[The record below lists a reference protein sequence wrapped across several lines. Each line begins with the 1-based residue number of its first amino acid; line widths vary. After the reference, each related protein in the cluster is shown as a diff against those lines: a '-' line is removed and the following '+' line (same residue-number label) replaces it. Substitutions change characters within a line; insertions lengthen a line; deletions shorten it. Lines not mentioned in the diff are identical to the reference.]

1 MQPKHSGLGSE
12 VGKACAGVVHRYK
25 SVDAVSGG
33 EDAGKGAPEGGQRTL
48 RPRYAGDEEQQHGG
62 EDDEHDAR
70 LAVAYQSRKGDGE
83 EDGRQEEGHDEECKV
98 VRHEEMVEA
107 EQAGHDDQHVDSQRQ
122 VDEQIHR
129 GFAQY
134 EGYGVGGLQ
143 PRRHE
148 QMPRVAFAAR
158 PRRHADA
165 EQQRLL
171 QHEDKHGGD
180 EEGGKA
186 VLRVVKANVL
196 VLNGVL
202 HHPRLFLRGS
212 GRALHFQLCVHF
224 QRGVHRR
231 GVDGLVIEHAA
242 HVGKCAYGG
251 LLAGGEVGGEGAR
264 NVDDAVS
271 LAPLHSGLCFFH
283 VGGVGHDVRVGRGVD
298 VSQKLAALRRAVVV
312 YGHHRHLAYRLVRV
326 DEAIKQGVGE
336 GHDEEENH
344 HALVAQGGAP
354 LCEKVAEGA
363 AREVREYIFQTI
375 GHSIIL
381 LVGESAKLFIKA
393 HTPL

>member
-1 MQPKHSGLGSE
+1 M
-12 VGKACAGVVHRYK
+12 
-25 SVDAVSGG
+25 DAVSGG
-33 EDAGKGAPEGGQRTL
+33 EDAGKGAPEGGECAL
-48 RPRYAGDEEQQHGG
+48 RPRHAGDEEQQHGG

-70 LAVAYQSRKGDGE
+70 FAVAYQSRKGDGE

-107 EQAGHDDQHVDSQRQ
+107 EQARNDDQHVNRQRQ
-122 VDEQIHR
+122 VDHQVHR

-143 PRRHE
+143 PCWHE
-148 QMPRVAFAAR
+148 QMPRVALAAR
-158 PRRHADA
+158 ASRHSDA

-224 QRGVHRR
+224 Q
-231 GVDGLVIEHAA
+231 
-242 HVGKCAYGG
+242 
-251 LLAGGEVGGEGAR
+251 
-264 NVDDAVS
+264 
-271 LAPLHSGLCFFH
+271 
-283 VGGVGHDVRVGRGVD
+283 
-298 VSQKLAALRRAVVV
+298 
-312 YGHHRHLAYRLVRV
+312 
-326 DEAIKQGVGE
+326 
-336 GHDEEENH
+336 
-344 HALVAQGGAP
+344 
-354 LCEKVAEGA
+354 
-363 AREVREYIFQTI
+363 
-375 GHSIIL
+375 
-381 LVGESAKLFIKA
+381 
-393 HTPL
+393 